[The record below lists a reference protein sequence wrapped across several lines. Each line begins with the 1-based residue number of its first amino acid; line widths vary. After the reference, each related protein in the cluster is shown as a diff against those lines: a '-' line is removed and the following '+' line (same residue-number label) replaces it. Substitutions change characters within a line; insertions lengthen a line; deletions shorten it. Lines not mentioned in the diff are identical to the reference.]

1 MRKDANRCRGT
12 GVQFACYFGHAPS
25 NASVFVIYC
34 SAGRRLGTG
43 WGNYINTRELCKAAK
58 SLSDIAKLLDQEP
71 ILRKIKVV
79 YRVRA
84 PRSICVYALS
94 LASSSSS
101 SLEVDVRLR
110 KLGRAR

>member
-1 MRKDANRCRGT
+1 MRKDANRCGGT
-12 GVQFACYFGHAPS
+12 GLRFASYFGHAPS

-84 PRSICVYALS
+84 PWSICAYALS
-94 LASSSSS
+94 LASF
-101 SLEVDVRLR
+101 SLAVDVRLR